1 MTEEMC
7 KDCPWK
13 SRETCGVC
21 KRDRDREDWD
31 KKQDVNPP
39 KK

>member
-7 KDCPWK
+7 KYCPWK
-13 SRETCGVC
+13 SREACGAC
-21 KRDRDREDWD
+21 ERDRDREDWD
-31 KKQDVNPP
+31 RKQDVNSP